1 MSEILV
7 IKCQRM
13 MRPDKLSKFHE
24 NIRRQ
29 VETDVVVL
37 PPGFEAVVVPDNIEI
52 KMEVSE
58 NEN

>member
-13 MRPDKLSKFHE
+13 MRPDKLSKIHE

-29 VETDVVVL
+29 VETGVVVL

-58 NEN
+58 NGN